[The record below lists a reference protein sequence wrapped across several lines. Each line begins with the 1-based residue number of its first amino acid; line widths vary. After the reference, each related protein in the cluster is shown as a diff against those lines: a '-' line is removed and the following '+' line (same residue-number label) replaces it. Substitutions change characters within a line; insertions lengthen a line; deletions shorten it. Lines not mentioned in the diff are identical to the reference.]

1 MNILFINPSLKQQN
15 IGHYNKTVEKTRGVY
30 PSLGLLYI
38 AAVLVQEG
46 HHVEVIDMDTE
57 SNPQNKITY
66 SLAHLK
72 PEVLC
77 IHVMTWTFHQANEI
91 AKLAKNTLPSIYIIA
106 GGAAITCT
114 PEAII
119 KYSIFDYG
127 VIGEGEK
134 TIVELM
140 RTLSSKGDTS
150 KIPGIIY
157 QKNNQLIL
165 GEHRALIET
174 LDDIPN
180 PARHL
185 VNLNRYFDV
194 LSRQRSSATMITSR
208 GCPYNCIY
216 CDRRNRMGSKWR
228 SFSNHRIIDEMQ
240 ELKEQHGIKE
250 IMFFD
255 DEFIIDRARTIEFCN
270 LILKKNLNIIWE
282 CRTRVDMVDPQL
294 LKIMKQAGCY
304 RIRFGF
310 ESGDDTILKILK
322 KGITVTQSLE
332 CARMVKESGIEI
344 FGYFMFGCPKETEET
359 IQKTIDLAFAIDPDF
374 AVFSKMILIPGS
386 ELFDWAVSEKIICAD
401 YWERF
406 IAGENTNTAP
416 ALSSEELPEKRVDEI
431 IKETNRRFYLRPKF
445 IMQKLSRI
453 KNISQLIKQVTMARA
468 LINN

>member
-1 MNILFINPSLKQQN
+1 MNILFINPSLKQQH
-15 IGHYNKTVEKTRGVY
+15 IGHYSKTVEKTRGIY

-38 AAVLVQEG
+38 AAVLEQEG

-66 SLAHLK
+66 SLTHLK

-77 IHVMTWTFHQANEI
+77 IHVMTWTFHQANEV

-119 KYSIFDYG
+119 KYSVFDYG
-127 VIGEGEK
+127 IIGEGEK

-157 QKNNQLIL
+157 HKNKQLIL
-165 GEHRALIET
+165 GGHRALIET

-216 CDRRNRMGSKWR
+216 CDRRNRMGNKWR

-240 ELKEQHGIKE
+240 ELKEQYGIKE

-255 DEFIIDRARTIEFCN
+255 DEFIIDRVRTIEFCN
-270 LILKKNLNIIWE
+270 LILKRNLDIIWE

-294 LKIMKQAGCY
+294 LTIMKQAGCY

-322 KGITVTQSLE
+322 KGITVRQSLE

-344 FGYFMFGCPKETEET
+344 FGYFMFGCPKETEKT
-359 IQKTIDLAFAIDPDF
+359 VQKTIELAFAIDPDF
-374 AVFSKMILIPGS
+374 AVFSKTILIPGS
-386 ELFDWAVSEKIICAD
+386 ELFEWAVSEKIICAD

-406 IAGENTNTAP
+406 IAGEITNTAP
-416 ALSSEELPEKRVDEI
+416 SISSKELPEKRIDEI
-431 IKETNRRFYLRPKF
+431 IKEANRRFYLRPKF
-445 IMQKLSRI
+445 ILQKLSRI
-453 KNISQLIKQVTMARA
+453 KNIDQLIKQINMARA

>member
-1 MNILFINPSLKQQN
+1 MNILFINPSLKQQH
-15 IGHYNKTVEKTRGVY
+15 IGHYNKAIEKTRGIY

-38 AAVLVQEG
+38 AAVLEQEG

-57 SNPQNKITY
+57 SNPQNKIAS
-66 SLAHLK
+66 SLTHLK

-91 AKLAKNTLPSIYIIA
+91 AKLAKHALPSIYIIA

-119 KYSIFDYG
+119 NHSVFDYG

-134 TIVELM
+134 TIAELM
-140 RTLSSKGDTS
+140 RTLNSKGDTS

-165 GEHRALIET
+165 GEQRALIET
-174 LDDIPN
+174 LDNIPN

-185 VNLNRYFDV
+185 VNLNRYSDV

-216 CDRRNRMGSKWR
+216 CDRRNRMGNKWR

-240 ELKEQHGIKE
+240 ELKERYGIKE

-270 LILKKNLNIIWE
+270 LIIKRNLDIIWE

-344 FGYFMFGCPKETEET
+344 FGYFMFGCPNETEKT
-359 IQKTIDLAFAIDPDF
+359 VQKTIELAFAIDPDF

-386 ELFDWAVSEKIICAD
+386 ELFEWAVSEKIICAD

-406 IAGENTNTAP
+406 IAGEIANTAP
-416 ALSSEELPEKRVDEI
+416 ALSSKELPEKRVDEI
-431 IKETNRRFYLRPKF
+431 IKETNRRFYLRPRF
-445 IMQKLSRI
+445 MIQKLARI
-453 KNISQLIKQVTMARA
+453 RNIPQLMKQINMAKA